1 MVTLLDDP
9 GDKWVKDTL
18 KWWNRQVIWISV
30 VLLLY
35 YRHSSHIFG
44 TLYSTSDDEQ
54 QEQEPTTTDLLQVKR
69 EARKKATMI
78 KILLI
83 FMFHSCFEQLLMK
96 SYSSGA
102 SSASQVPP
110 SHHQSTPQH
119 HHQNE
124 RDTSRRPEKSH
135 HDSTHANDST
145 DYPSPLQPYNS
156 NVPQH
161 YCDHHSSPA
170 PHNQE
175 WSRSLPHQART
186 TLNTGPQT
194 MHSHMTG
201 PSHHHNSPPA
211 SPCHRHHWAPCA
223 SSLSS
228 TFPLSSSLLDCSC
241 LHSALFLISL
251 SVVFPTHYY

>member
-1 MVTLLDDP
+1 
-9 GDKWVKDTL
+9 
-18 KWWNRQVIWISV
+18 
-30 VLLLY
+30 
-35 YRHSSHIFG
+35 
-44 TLYSTSDDEQ
+44 
-54 QEQEPTTTDLLQVKR
+54 
-69 EARKKATMI
+69 MI
-78 KILLI
+78 ERLLI
-83 FMFHSCFEQLLMK
+83 FLFCSCFELLLMK
-96 SYSSGA
+96 SYSSSA

-156 NVPQH
+156 NVPRH

-170 PHNQE
+170 PCNQE
-175 WSRSLPHQART
+175 QSQLPPRQART
-186 TLNTGPQT
+186 ALNTSPQT
-194 MHSHMTG
+194 VRSHTTG
-201 PSHHHNSPPA
+201 PSLHHQP
-211 SPCHRHHWAPCA
+211 HHVIGTTEHLVH

-228 TFPLSSSLLDCSC
+228 TFPLSSSLLDCLH

-251 SVVFPTHYY
+251 SAVFLTSSTFLCSYFILFYFTYTEIIVFIPYYT